1 VLKLLLSIWR
11 PKQSDLDSQLK
22 SPNNDSWNGQPDID
36 EQVAGFFCVEFLEKV
51 LPTVRSIIQSQ
62 GKILKGEMKREDFQW
77 SVWDM
82 DRAYDGLYQLMD
94 VIVIITEEVE
104 ITSRLMKNDTEL
116 VKQLIEFLGEME
128 RIFPRYI
135 KAKDPAVIQ
144 QQKAQQEA
152 VAERQNQEAQLAR
165 QFSKKIN
172 VTLGSG
178 GVGAVERPYDVHPVE
193 DDLYSSTA
201 EDDDEEEEEEDTV
214 AGEPEE
220 FTWPHIK
227 RFIVILLSNLAW
239 RNKKVK
245 NTIRDAGGLQLIL
258 NHCKIDDDNPYIR
271 EHAILCVRNL
281 LEESKENQELIR
293 QLEARQTVPAEMLEK
308 EGFETFI
315 GEDGKV
321 GLRKKGTPQGDVKG

>member
-1 VLKLLLSIWR
+1 
-11 PKQSDLDSQLK
+11 
-22 SPNNDSWNGQPDID
+22 
-36 EQVAGFFCVEFLEKV
+36 
-51 LPTVRSIIQSQ
+51 
-62 GKILKGEMKREDFQW
+62 
-77 SVWDM
+77 M

-94 VIVIITEEVE
+94 VIVIITEELE
-104 ITSRLMKNDTEL
+104 MTQQLMKNDTEL
-116 VKQLIEFLGEME
+116 VQQLIEFLAEME

-152 VAERQNQEAQLAR
+152 LAQRQAQDAQLAQ
-165 QFSKKIN
+165 QFSRKVN
-172 VTLGSG
+172 LTLGSG
-178 GVGAVERPYDVHPVE
+178 GVGAVERPYDIHPTE

-201 EDDDEEEEEEDTV
+201 EEDDEEEEEEDTV

-245 NTIRDAGGLQLIL
+245 NTIREAGGLQLIL

-281 LEESKENQELIR
+281 LDENKENQEIIR
-293 QLEARQTVPAEMLEK
+293 QLESRQVVPTELLEK
-308 EGFETFI
+308 QGFESFI

-321 GLRKKGTPQGDVKG
+321 GLRKKGEGRVQEVKE